1 MASWLKAAE
10 DLFEVVDRRAK
21 SVVEDLSEE
30 QNDLQLPASGRKGSQ
45 GKRTSSKK
53 KVFTVDLLSVS
64 RSRCLVHQYSR

>member
-30 QNDLQLPASGRKGSQ
+30 QNDLQLPG
-45 GKRTSSKK
+45 
-53 KVFTVDLLSVS
+53 TVWRLI
-64 RSRCLVHQYSR
+64 